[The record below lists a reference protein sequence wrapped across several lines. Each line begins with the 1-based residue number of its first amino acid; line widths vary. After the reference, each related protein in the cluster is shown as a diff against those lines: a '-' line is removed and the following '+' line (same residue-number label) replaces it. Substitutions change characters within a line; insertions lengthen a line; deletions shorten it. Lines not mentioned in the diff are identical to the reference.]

1 MLTPKDFYRAAVYLV
16 GRYGD
21 DAWPRASN
29 RAAELRSAGDDISAI
44 WDVLAAT
51 IEEVE
56 KRPVRVP
63 VSASDPTPP

>member
-29 RAAELRSAGDDISAI
+29 RAAELRSAGDEISSI

-51 IEEVE
+51 IQEVE
-56 KRPVRVP
+56 KRRVP
-63 VSASDPTPP
+63 VPMTTADPTP